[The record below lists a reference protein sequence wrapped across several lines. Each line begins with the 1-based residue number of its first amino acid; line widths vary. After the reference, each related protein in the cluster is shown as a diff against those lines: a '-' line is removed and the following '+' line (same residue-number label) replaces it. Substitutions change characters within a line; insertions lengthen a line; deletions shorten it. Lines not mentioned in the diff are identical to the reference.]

1 LGAKL
6 KTNMGNVYK
15 IKDKDITDI
24 AIRITNMLIEK
35 GLIIDC
41 AEMDNQEENEEKDM
55 QDEIK
60 AILNDY
66 TLQN

>member
-1 LGAKL
+1 MEKI
-6 KTNMGNVYK
+6 YQ

-35 GLIIDC
+35 GLVMDGI
-41 AEMDNQEENEEKDM
+41 EDNQEENEEKDM

-60 AILNDY
+60 AVLIES
-66 TLQN
+66 LQN

>member
-1 LGAKL
+1 
-6 KTNMGNVYK
+6 MGNIYK

-60 AILNDY
+60 AILNEY
-66 TLQN
+66 ILQN

>member
-1 LGAKL
+1 
-6 KTNMGNVYK
+6 
-15 IKDKDITDI
+15 
-24 AIRITNMLIEK
+24 MLIEK

-41 AEMDNQEENEEKDM
+41 AEIDNQEENEEKDM

>member
-1 LGAKL
+1 
-6 KTNMGNVYK
+6 MGNVYK

>member
-1 LGAKL
+1 
-6 KTNMGNVYK
+6 MGNIYK

>member
-1 LGAKL
+1 
-6 KTNMGNVYK
+6 MGNIYK

-41 AEMDNQEENEEKDM
+41 AEIDNQEENEEKDM